1 MTITAELIPVPWVD
15 TVTRG
20 AAGMGTQAAWL
31 CPPIHFMSLGCRN
44 PSCEQTFP
52 VSATKQRLG
61 GGSWERENATEPELH
76 GRSWPAVGLEP
87 QGQSLHLLWKGVSRA
102 WAPCLPAHC
111 SHLPTHWPGGY
122 WAGDSLAWEGRGAG
136 AHESREGI
144 LFQMPQVSP
153 FLLVTVPNV
162 TIWIHSPFFSSFWPC
177 WGWIAFLCLLVC
189 LLFFHYPLFTGW
201 EAIPSIS
208 IFFYC

>member
-1 MTITAELIPVPWVD
+1 
-15 TVTRG
+15 
-20 AAGMGTQAAWL
+20 
-31 CPPIHFMSLGCRN
+31 MSLGCRN

-76 GRSWPAVGLEP
+76 GGSWPAMGLEP
-87 QGQSLHLLWKGVSRA
+87 QGQNLHLLWEGVSRA

-136 AHESREGI
+136 AQESREGI
-144 LFQMPQVSP
+144 LFQMPQISP

-162 TIWIHSPFFSSFWPC
+162 TIWIHSSFFSSFWPY

-189 LLFFHYPLFTGW
+189 LLFFHYPLFTSW

-208 IFFYC
+208 IFFFYC